1 MADTITISVKD
12 ELGIAKPFKV
22 KTSNKNMRKV
32 YQIQVDMAEAKNT
45 ENSTDD
51 SVEIAK
57 VEVKTIGIVVNFITD
72 ILNLNDK
79 QKQLVEELSVV
90 DTVKLANRI
99 NLRMQGYSD
108 EAYELAVKEAESKN
122 E

>member
-108 EAYELAVKEAESKN
+108 EAYELAIKEAESKN

>member
-57 VEVKTIGIVVNFITD
+57 VEVKTIGIVVNFIAD